1 MTTTTTISPSPMVDV
16 GQGQPPQDQESR
28 DSGCSRQIDG
38 RDGNDTVTPG
48 NRGTATYRRV
58 PGESLRPTDVHPQPA
73 RPRRGE
79 LHGADDPW
87 GWADSMRRRRAARGG
102 AP

>member
-1 MTTTTTISPSPMVDV
+1 MTTTTISPSPMVGV
-16 GQGQPPQDQESR
+16 GQAAEGHCEEPDAAAEGTNATGAESVH
-28 DSGCSRQIDG
+28 
-38 RDGNDTVTPG
+38 TVSPG
-48 NRGTATYRRV
+48 NRGTATYRSV
-58 PGESLRPTDVHPQPA
+58 DGEHVLPTDVHPQPA
-73 RPRRGE
+73 RPRRGQ